1 MSLDYLNP
9 FPPSLI
15 LPSYLVAGDTW
26 VFKLACG
33 PYNPAGGN
41 IASMTFAAGTISFTS
56 QGTSDDGNYF
66 TFTFDGTKTAVA
78 PGPYRYTVL
87 VTDPGGNRTTIQT
100 GGVPV
105 LADPASATWT
115 KTQTFLQK
123 AIAEVEQ
130 LILDLLNQK
139 VSMVSFGGKQYYLWD
154 VEKLWQ
160 LRNQFLARAAAEDAA
175 LLGNQRANIILPLFV
190 NR

>member
-9 FPPSLI
+9 FPPGLI

-26 VFKLACG
+26 EFTLSRG
-33 PYNPAGGN
+33 PYTGTDYT
-41 IASMTFAAGTISFTS
+41 ASMQFAAGPSSFVTE
-56 QGTSDDGNYF
+56 GVGDENYF
-66 TFTFDGTKTAVA
+66 TFTFDSAQTQVP
-78 PGPYRYTVL
+78 PGPYRYTMF
-87 VTDPGGNRTTIQT
+87 VTDADGNRTTVQT

-115 KTQTFLQK
+115 KTESFLRK
-123 AIAEVEQ
+123 AIREVEA

-154 VEKLWQ
+154 VEKLWN
-160 LRNQFLARAAAEDAA
+160 LRNQFVARAAQEEAA
-175 LLGNQRANIILPLFV
+175 MLGNRRANVILPLFV